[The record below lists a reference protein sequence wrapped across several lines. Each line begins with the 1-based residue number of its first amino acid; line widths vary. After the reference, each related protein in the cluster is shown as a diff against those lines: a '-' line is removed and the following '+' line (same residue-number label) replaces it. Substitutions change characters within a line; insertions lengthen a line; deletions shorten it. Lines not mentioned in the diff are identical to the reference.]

1 MKKYYFRA
9 IKIGNINAIYNLGL
23 YYQYVEENYDEMEKY
38 YLMAIKLEYKPAM
51 YSLGLYYFNIKNVIN
66 KMADYYEMAG
76 KMNDDDSNIL
86 SLSHYHYIDIIP
98 GEISKL
104 LLNSQLYY

>member
-1 MKKYYFRA
+1 MKKYYFRV
-9 IKIGNINAIYNLGL
+9 IQIGNKNAMYNLGL

-38 YLMAIKLEYKPAM
+38 YLMSIKLEYKPAL
-51 YSLGLYYFNIKNVIN
+51 YSLGLYYFNIKNDIN

-86 SLSHYHYIDIIP
+86 SPSHYHYIDIIP
-98 GEISKL
+98 GEIGKL